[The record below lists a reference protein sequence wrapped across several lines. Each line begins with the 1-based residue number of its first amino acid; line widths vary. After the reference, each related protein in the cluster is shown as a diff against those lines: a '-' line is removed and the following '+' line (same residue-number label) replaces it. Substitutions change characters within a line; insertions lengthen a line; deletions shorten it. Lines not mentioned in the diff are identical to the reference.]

1 MFEILESA
9 YHRST
14 RKHLKMSEGEY
25 ADLVRNANGDEIS
38 RRLKEAGRDEKIPKE
53 LEYPKVKTIFD
64 GKKGG
69 SSFLVHLRNY
79 EQLAR

>member
-1 MFEILESA
+1 MESA

-25 ADLVRNANGDEIS
+25 ADLASNANGDEIS

-53 LEYPKVKTIFD
+53 LEYPKVKNIFD

-69 SSFLVHLRNY
+69 SSFLVHPD
-79 EQLAR
+79 